1 MDNLNEN
8 MLKDKRDGLNQNNN
22 ESVKEIYN
30 KAKED
35 YDGLNMENR
44 GYSNML
50 NTSKGQL
57 DNNIEHSF
65 DDLEKNNDKYDDIID
80 WPDGP
85 NGPDAPMSL
94 GASYQVPVH
103 GNDGRISYKVGRMPS
118 SSGPSNP
125 DDPNIIYHFENDKD
139 NFNYSGESNQ
149 NKPKQ
154 L

>member
-8 MLKDKRDGLNQNNN
+8 VLKDKMAGLNQKAD
-22 ESVKEIYN
+22 EEAIEIYN

-35 YDGLNMENR
+35 YAGLNKKNSEYE
-44 GYSNML
+44 GML
-50 NTSKGQL
+50 NISKGQL
-57 DNNIEHSF
+57 DNHIDRNF
-65 DDLEKNNDKYDDIID
+65 DDLENNNDKYDDIID
-80 WPDGP
+80 WSDGP

-103 GNDGRISYKVGRMPS
+103 GNDGRISYKVGQMPS

-125 DDPNIIYHFENDKD
+125 DDSNIIYHFENDKD
-139 NFNYSGESNQ
+139 NFNYGGEGNQ